1 LKKNECWGSIPQTE
15 SEEFRVRLRQEEID
29 YVAWR
34 ILRALKEDEVVDI
47 IGEDEPVADR
57 LRHALA
63 ENLSIEDQLNREV
76 DDILRNHQKEIQR
89 DSVDYRRMFQMV
101 KTKLARERNLVL

>member
-1 LKKNECWGSIPQTE
+1 M
-15 SEEFRVRLRQEEID
+15 RLRQEEID
-29 YVAWR
+29 YIAWK
-34 ILRALKEDEVVDI
+34 ILRTLKEDEVIDI
-47 IGEDEPVADR
+47 IGDDEPVADR
-57 LRHALA
+57 LRHALT

>member
-1 LKKNECWGSIPQTE
+1 
-15 SEEFRVRLRQEEID
+15 VRLRQEEID
-29 YVAWR
+29 YIAWK
-34 ILRALKEDEVVDI
+34 ILRSLKEEEVIDI

-57 LRHALA
+57 LRGALT

-76 DDILRNHQKEIQR
+76 DDILRNHLKEIQR

-101 KTKLARERNLVL
+101 KTKLARERNLVI

>member
-1 LKKNECWGSIPQTE
+1 M
-15 SEEFRVRLRQEEID
+15 RLRQEEID

-34 ILRALKEDEVVDI
+34 ILRALKEDEVIDI
-47 IGEDEPVADR
+47 IGEDDPVADR
-57 LRHALA
+57 LRHALT
-63 ENLSIEDQLNREV
+63 ENLAVEDQLNREV

>member
-1 LKKNECWGSIPQTE
+1 M
-15 SEEFRVRLRQEEID
+15 RLRQEEID
-29 YVAWR
+29 YVAWK
-34 ILRALKEDEVVDI
+34 ILRALKEDEVIDI

-57 LRHALA
+57 LRHALT

-76 DDILRNHQKEIQR
+76 DDILRNHQKEILR

-101 KTKLARERNLVL
+101 KTKLARERNMVL

>member
-1 LKKNECWGSIPQTE
+1 
-15 SEEFRVRLRQEEID
+15 VRLRQEEID

-34 ILRALKEDEVVDI
+34 ILKALQEDEVIDI

-63 ENLSIEDQLNREV
+63 ENLAIEDQLNREV

>member
-1 LKKNECWGSIPQTE
+1 M
-15 SEEFRVRLRQEEID
+15 RLRQEEID
-29 YVAWR
+29 YISWK
-34 ILRALKEDEVVDI
+34 ILQALKADEVIDI

-57 LRHALA
+57 LRHALT